1 MTITTIYRTTSGVD
15 CKTLE
20 QAQNQETAERLV
32 EQMPKQLPG
41 GINPRH
47 GEKLIRELLDR
58 GLISAEPLDTH
69 TAQS

>member
-1 MTITTIYRTTSGVD
+1 MTITTIFRTTSGVD

-41 GINPRH
+41 GVNQIHAAR
-47 GEKLIRELLDR
+47 LVRELLDR
-58 GLISAEPLDTH
+58 GLILAATQDTH
-69 TAQS
+69 TAS